1 MDSPPVPP
9 GLVPRG
15 DASAT
20 VSRALVLSNGALG
33 AEGQCLGLV
42 RALGFGAPGSR
53 ACDVHLVGEAALA
66 LAPRLGAA
74 WSERLSRSAGAV
86 GMVKRGGPRP
96 APLPW
101 YLARL
106 AGWIRALPASW
117 HVWLHAAWDVVFPSG
132 HLDETWLG
140 ADLRPLVAAAM
151 EHHRDARL
159 GRTLVV
165 ASGRG
170 AVPACV
176 AMKRRCGDAVFAVVV
191 QHPRCDFR
199 RFDLVVAPRHDFP
212 DVPDVFS
219 PLHAAEGVDSARVCV
234 TRAALHRLDRDAIA
248 AARERWRRE
257 FLARPGP
264 RLAVCVGGPTR
275 HCALG
280 GRRRDAE
287 TANGASARLVPR
299 FVYRYARRLRSAVTD
314 PLGRGAE
321 RAFAEEVVDF
331 VVRATRGADDREG
344 IADQPRHSETALFGS
359 AFVTFSRRTPASL
372 RTAMRRRFAIHADA
386 RRRADSKPAAA
397 NASARD
403 APTVAKTSRLWVWDE
418 RGPNPFEGAM
428 AWADAVLVTADS
440 ASVLSEAASLGVPVI
455 VAGWRGAEGKAATL
469 TSALA
474 AAGVARPME
483 DVALDANAEG
493 GGLWSVRGRGVDDAA
508 AAARRVEEMVDVRP
522 RRAGGSATRRETDD
536 SDANATRRRL
546 TFRAAE
552 KTEDDETDGNG

>member
-1 MDSPPVPP
+1 MCAACVSIAQRGERWTPRPSPLDSFPAATR
-9 GLVPRG
+9 PRRC
-15 DASAT
+15 AAC

-191 QHPRCDFR
+191 QHPDATFDGSTSSSRRDTTFPTFPTFSPPSTPRRVSIPRASASRAR
-199 RFDLVVAPRHDFP
+199 RFTASIETRSPPRANVGDANFSRDRDRGSRCAWAAPRDTAP
-212 DVPDVFS
+212 
-219 PLHAAEGVDSARVCV
+219 SA
-234 TRAALHRLDRDAIA
+234 
-248 AARERWRRE
+248 
-257 FLARPGP
+257 
-264 RLAVCVGGPTR
+264 
-275 HCALG
+275 
-280 GRRRDAE
+280 
-287 TANGASARLVPR
+287 
-299 FVYRYARRLRSAVTD
+299 
-314 PLGRGAE
+314 
-321 RAFAEEVVDF
+321 
-331 VVRATRGADDREG
+331 
-344 IADQPRHSETALFGS
+344 
-359 AFVTFSRRTPASL
+359 
-372 RTAMRRRFAIHADA
+372 
-386 RRRADSKPAAA
+386 
-397 NASARD
+397 
-403 APTVAKTSRLWVWDE
+403 
-418 RGPNPFEGAM
+418 
-428 AWADAVLVTADS
+428 
-440 ASVLSEAASLGVPVI
+440 
-455 VAGWRGAEGKAATL
+455 
-469 TSALA
+469 
-474 AAGVARPME
+474 
-483 DVALDANAEG
+483 G
-493 GGLWSVRGRGVDDAA
+493 GG
-508 AAARRVEEMVDVRP
+508 E
-522 RRAGGSATRRETDD
+522 
-536 SDANATRRRL
+536 TRRRRTAPRRVSCRVSCTGTL
-546 TFRAAE
+546 GVFGRR
-552 KTEDDETDGNG
+552 

>member
-74 WSERLSRSAGAV
+74 WSERLSRGAGAV

-280 GRRRDAE
+280 GRWRDAE
-287 TANGASARLVPR
+287 TANGATARLVPR

-331 VVRATRGADDREG
+331 VVRATRGAPPTVRESPTNRV
-344 IADQPRHSETALFGS
+344 IRKPRYSAARSSRSVDAPPRRSAPRCVADSQST
-359 AFVTFSRRTPASL
+359 RTPAVAPI
-372 RTAMRRRFAIHADA
+372 RNAFRNRRRERVRA
-386 RRRADSKPAAA
+386 RRPDGGQ
-397 NASARD
+397 N
-403 APTVAKTSRLWVWDE
+403 L
-418 RGPNPFEGAM
+418 
-428 AWADAVLVTADS
+428 
-440 ASVLSEAASLGVPVI
+440 ASVGV
-455 VAGWRGAEGKAATL
+455 GRT
-469 TSALA
+469 
-474 AAGVARPME
+474 RP
-483 DVALDANAEG
+483 
-493 GGLWSVRGRGVDDAA
+493 
-508 AAARRVEEMVDVRP
+508 
-522 RRAGGSATRRETDD
+522 
-536 SDANATRRRL
+536 
-546 TFRAAE
+546 
-552 KTEDDETDGNG
+552 